1 VHVNST
7 SVGATREVLAVI
19 DRARKQGMDVTTEAY
34 PYTAGMTE
42 IQSANLDE
50 YVGAPAERLAQLE
63 WPSTGERLNRES
75 FQKYRKSGGPVVL
88 HTNTE
93 EMVKA
98 AVTSP
103 LTMIASDAYWENG
116 IGHPRTTGTYSK
128 VLGRFVREQQALTLM
143 DAIRKM
149 TLMPARRLEARV
161 PAMKTK
167 GRLRTGADA
176 DIAIVDAATVI
187 DRSTYREPA
196 LAPIGIRHVLVNGV
210 AVVANG
216 RNVDGVTPG
225 QPVRAPA
232 IRP

>member
-1 VHVNST
+1 
-7 SVGATREVLAVI
+7 
-19 DRARKQGMDVTTEAY
+19 
-34 PYTAGMTE
+34 
-42 IQSANLDE
+42 
-50 YVGAPAERLAQLE
+50 
-63 WPSTGERLNRES
+63 
-75 FQKYRKSGGPVVL
+75 
-88 HTNTE
+88 
-93 EMVKA
+93 MVKA

-128 VLGRFVREQQALTLM
+128 VLGRFVREQQALPLM

-187 DRSTYREPA
+187 DRSTYREPT

-216 RNVDGVTPG
+216 RTVDGVTPG